1 MKVALQASPYNRLDL
16 YEAAGFEVVQAICRT
31 EDELIELLKDA
42 DGAQVGILPLT
53 SKRVLEQCPKLKVV
67 SRMGVGVD
75 SIDLDAATRLG
86 ILACNVPGSNT
97 AEVADHA
104 MAMLLALTRRLHD
117 AIRTTREGAWS
128 KDRRITLEYYGTV
141 RRIAGHTVGIV
152 GFGNIGRAFALRIR
166 GFGPARILACDPYV
180 SQGTADL
187 YGVRI
192 APLEEVLAESDYVT
206 IHCSAT
212 AETRHLINA
221 RTLALM
227 KPTALLDQHRARADR
242 RRQGARRG
250 ARERPAGGGGP
261 RRHRGRADRPRRSAA
276 ASPQLH
282 RHAAHR
288 RFLAVLPR
296 GLPGAAGGERHPR
309 SHRTRAARVGES
321 RGDQDHRRDARDR
334 SGPLAGRAR
343 LLDRA
348 RAVAGTSRPFALW
361 RANGGRAASLPHTS
375 DVATQ
380 DVLVMSSPD
389 YLTYACFLPP
399 IQTFDKVGC
408 GLASDG

>member
-16 YEAAGFEVVQAICRT
+16 YEAAGFEVVQGICRT

-187 YGVRI
+187 
-192 APLEEVLAESDYVT
+192 
-206 IHCSAT
+206 SAC
-212 AETRHLINA
+212 AS
-221 RTLALM
+221 
-227 KPTALLDQHRARADR
+227 
-242 RRQGARRG
+242 
-250 ARERPAGGGGP
+250 
-261 RRHRGRADRPRRSAA
+261 RRS
-276 ASPQLH
+276 
-282 RHAAHR
+282 RKC
-288 RFLAVLPR
+288 
-296 GLPGAAGGERHPR
+296 
-309 SHRTRAARVGES
+309 S
-321 RGDQDHRRDARDR
+321 RN
-334 SGPLAGRAR
+334 P
-343 LLDRA
+343 
-348 RAVAGTSRPFALW
+348 T
-361 RANGGRAASLPHTS
+361 T
-375 DVATQ
+375 
-380 DVLVMSSPD
+380 
-389 YLTYACFLPP
+389 
-399 IQTFDKVGC
+399 
-408 GLASDG
+408 